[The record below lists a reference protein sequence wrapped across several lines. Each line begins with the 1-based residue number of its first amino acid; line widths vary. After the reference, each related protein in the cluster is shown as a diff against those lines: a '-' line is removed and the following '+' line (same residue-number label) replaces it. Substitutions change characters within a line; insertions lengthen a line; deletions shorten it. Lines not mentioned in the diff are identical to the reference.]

1 MSEHPVRRLV
11 LGLAAG
17 TLVGLAATA
26 AAAHAHLTASN
37 PPANAAVAP
46 LRTLSLTFSE
56 PLEPKFSGLTLTGP
70 GGGAVKLSV
79 STSEDRKALLASPAS
94 PLAAGT
100 YKVVWHAV
108 AKDGHRME
116 GAYAFTVR

>member
-1 MSEHPVRRLV
+1 MSQALVRRLF

-17 TLVGLAATA
+17 SLSLIATA

-37 PPANAAVAP
+37 PPANAAVAAP
-46 LRTLSLTFSE
+46 RTLSLSFSE
-56 PLEPKFSGLTLTGP
+56 ALEPKFSGLTLAGP
-70 GGGAVKLSV
+70 GGAPVTLSV
-79 STSEDRKALLASPAS
+79 SASDDRKSLLATPTR
-94 PLAAGT
+94 PLAAGA

-108 AKDGHRME
+108 ARDGHRME